1 MFIPNFHFDNPEDKL
16 KPEWC
21 MKVINYHVK
30 QQYNPNLLHGK
41 NINEIEEYAS
51 GDYDLKPFIRMFKS
65 TKKKLE
71 RAPKNPDGTLDT
83 SQIMPTGIKIECVP
97 LIPTK
102 LNSAVATVQKVPIE
116 PIVTA
121 QDGLAVKKKEEDLTF
136 LQNKPF
142 IEADLQDLADQMQI
156 GKVDLGTTKHSFKK
170 FSEAPFGLDLN
181 DPGDKEIFVKLI
193 YSLSVETSFEKVL
206 AQIYY
211 LLKAEQV
218 RLLETRDQFK
228 YAVSS
233 DRSYLSATTG
243 LPNVEYIYPGR
254 VCGPFSQ
261 LPDHSDQTHRIIDY
275 YPTPF
280 ELFNLFGDEICD
292 EKTLE
297 NIVNGPGNGYCSCNK
312 RSFVDNGSWN
322 TFKMSLRYVEVKS
335 IDSVGV
341 VEKRNKNSNRTVK
354 YFTAPTDPACTGK
367 IWAQN
372 TYGFYWLANTEYV
385 FGIHRL
391 DHTHRT
397 KGQESYQNFSSN
409 IYKSQ
414 VKSAVELSIP
424 ENKKAQIADLKLQ
437 HCLIKSMPSGSY
449 VDLKFLRN
457 ALTGLKKDGG
467 EWTIDDLVTMVFENN
482 QMIGDSEG
490 FDGKNDGQL
499 KPYMP
504 MPGGLPLAEV
514 TGYVQTMLNADQN
527 ISTYTGINQ
536 PLTGQSPDPNSLVG
550 LQKLAIN
557 ASLNAIYYVTDAIR
571 TLDEAKFTMWAGL
584 VQDCVKQGGETKN
597 AIVNWIGVYDTNV
610 IDGLDDANLHDL
622 TCKVTVGQREVERA
636 KYEARL
642 NFFVEQGIITAADEY
657 ILSGIENP
665 KERFAALAAL
675 EKRFKQ
681 EQDKIRQQG
690 YAAQQQN
697 IQQMG
702 QNQVTT
708 EQVKNE
714 NAVKQIY
721 AKGDVQAKLL
731 QLAAQLGLNSQQT
744 DGLIK
749 AMLQSQRSKQQTA
762 KSLLSINAQ
771 ANAQAQ
777 NASVI

>member
-21 MKVINYHVK
+21 MKVVNYHVR

-41 NINEIEEYAS
+41 NLKEIEEFAS
-51 GDYDLKPFIRMFKS
+51 GDYDLRPFIRMFKS

-71 RAPKNPDGTLDT
+71 QAPKNPDGTLDM
-83 SQIMPTGIKIECVP
+83 SQIMPTGIKVECVP

-206 AQIYY
+206 AQIYH
-211 LLKAEQV
+211 LLKAEQI

-228 YAVSS
+228 YAVSC

-297 NIVNGPGNGYCSCNK
+297 QIVNGPGNGYCSCNK

-322 TFKMSLRYVEVKS
+322 NFKMSLRYVEVKS

-354 YFTAPTDPACTGK
+354 YFTSSTDPACTGK

-372 TYGFYWLANTEYV
+372 TYGFYWLANTEYI

-424 ENKKAQIADLKLQ
+424 ENKKAQIADIKLQ

-449 VDLKFLRN
+449 FDLKFLRN
-457 ALTGLKKDGG
+457 ALTGLKKEGAQYS
-467 EWTIDDLVTMVFENN
+467 IDDLITMIFENN

-504 MPGGLPLAEV
+504 LPGGLPLDEIA
-514 TGYVQTMLNADQN
+514 GYVQTMVNADQN
-527 ISTYTGINQ
+527 ISAYTGINQ

-584 VQDCVKQGGETKN
+584 VQDCVKQGGKTKD

-610 IDGLDDANLHDL
+610 IEGLDDANLHDL

-675 EKRFKQ
+675 EKRYKQ
-681 EQDKIRQQG
+681 EQAKIRQEG

-697 IQQMG
+697 IQQQG

-777 NASVI
+777 NAAVA

>member
-1 MFIPNFHFDNPEDKL
+1 MFIPNFHFDKPEDKL
-16 KPEWC
+16 KAPWC
-21 MKVINYHVK
+21 MKVVNYHVK

-41 NINEIEEYAS
+41 NIKEIEEFSS
-51 GDYDLKPFIRMFKS
+51 GDYDLSPFIRMFKS
-65 TKKKLE
+65 TKKKMQV
-71 RAPKNPDGTLDT
+71 APKNPDGSFDF
-83 SQIMPTGIKIECVP
+83 SQIMPTGIKMECVP
-97 LIPTK
+97 LLPTK

-121 QDGLAVKKKEEDLTF
+121 QDGLAMQKKQDDLTF

-156 GKVDLGTTKHSFKK
+156 GPVDLGTTQHSFKK
-170 FSEAPFGLDLN
+170 FSDTPFGLDLN

-193 YSLSVETSFEKVL
+193 YSLSVETAFEKVL
-206 AQIYY
+206 SQIYH
-211 LLKAEQV
+211 LLKADQV
-218 RLLETRDQFK
+218 RLLETRDQLK
-228 YAVSS
+228 YAVSC

-254 VCGPFSQ
+254 IRCPFSQ
-261 LPDHSDQTHRIIDY
+261 LPDYSDRTHTIIDY

-280 ELFNLFGDEICD
+280 ELFNLFGNEICD
-292 EKTLE
+292 EDMLQT
-297 NIVNGPGNGYCSCNK
+297 IVNGEGNGYCSCN
-312 RSFVDNGSWN
+312 RMSNQNSGNWN
-322 TFKMSLRYVEVKS
+322 NFKMNLQYIEVKS

-341 VEKRNKNSNRTVK
+341 VEKRNKNSKRSIK
-354 YFTAPTDPACTGK
+354 YFTAADDPQCTDK
-367 IWAQN
+367 VWAQN
-372 TYGFYWLANTEYV
+372 TYGFYWLTNTQYI

-424 ENKKAQIADLKLQ
+424 ENKNAQIAWVKLQ
-437 HCLIKSMPSGSY
+437 HCLVKSMPPGSY

-457 ALTGLKKDGG
+457 ALTGLKKEGTAY
-467 EWTIDDLVTMVFENN
+467 TIDDLITMVYENN

-514 TGYVQTMLNADQN
+514 SGYVQTILNADQN

-571 TLDEAKFTMWAGL
+571 TLDEAKFTMWCGL
-584 VQDCVKQGGETKN
+584 VQECIKQGGKTKD
-597 AIVNWIGVYDTNV
+597 AIINWIGVYDTNV
-610 IDGLDDANLHDL
+610 IEGLGDASLHDL

-665 KERFAALAAL
+665 KERFAALASL
-675 EKRFKQ
+675 EKRFMKKQ
-681 EQDKIRQQG
+681 DQIRQEG

-697 IQQMG
+697 IQATG
-702 QNQVTT
+702 QNQMQT

-731 QLAAQLGLNSQQT
+731 QLAASLGLNSQQT

-749 AMLQSQRSKQQTA
+749 SMLQSQRSKQQTA

-771 ANAQAQ
+771 ANATAQ
-777 NASVI
+777 NAAVA